1 MGKNGKLS
9 DFMPNKTKKKEMM
22 RSDFMPN
29 KTKKIRN
36 EVKRRFYA
44 LQPIMNE
51 KRDNR

>member
-1 MGKNGKLS
+1 MGNEAILR
-9 DFMPNKTKKKEMM
+9 PIRQKKSEMM
-22 RSDFMPN
+22 RSDFTPN

-36 EVKRRFYA
+36 EAKRRFYA